1 MNNFIKH
8 NEWNPTSIG
17 YAKCKA
23 NPGGKGRSG
32 LVNNGRGKTLDIV
45 LPPDMLTWGAE
56 QAHDGDGNALD
67 KYSLSIQFPNE
78 EYPNEEQ
85 TAFLEKVKQFE
96 AQLIEDA
103 IQNYQEW
110 FSTVGLRSKEEAAMH
125 ARMNFVSALK
135 YKKDP
140 LTQLPDM
147 TKAPTMK
154 IRLTS
159 WDDEWKFRIYSKN
172 TQKQVFPPTNDS
184 EQLTLEEAIPK
195 MSRITPFIRCGGR
208 WFVNKTWGYKWNL
221 VTAVITPS
229 EYSTEDINPFDT
241 IDFGPSSVAATPA
254 PAAADED
261 DGIAYEAPAAATATV
276 VAEAP
281 AAPPAS
287 APTPTAAAG
296 AAVAAEDAT
305 NATEPDPDEPP
316 PKKKKLLVKPK
327 PK

>member
-1 MNNFIKH
+1 
-8 NEWNPTSIG
+8 
-17 YAKCKA
+17 
-23 NPGGKGRSG
+23 
-32 LVNNGRGKTLDIV
+32 
-45 LPPDMLTWGAE
+45 
-56 QAHDGDGNALD
+56 
-67 KYSLSIQFPNE
+67 
-78 EYPNEEQ
+78 
-85 TAFLEKVKQFE
+85 
-96 AQLIEDA
+96 
-103 IQNYQEW
+103 
-110 FSTVGLRSKEEAAMH
+110 MH

-172 TQKQVFPPTNDS
+172 TQKQVSPPTNDS

-241 IDFGPSSVAATPA
+241 IDFGPSSVAATNGKPPA
-254 PAAADED
+254 LAADED
-261 DGIAYEAPAAATATV
+261 DGIAYEAPAATAAAV

-281 AAPPAS
+281 A
-287 APTPTAAAG
+287 PTAAAG
-296 AAVAAEDAT
+296 AAAAAEDTT

-316 PKKKKLLVKPK
+316 PKKKKVLVKTK